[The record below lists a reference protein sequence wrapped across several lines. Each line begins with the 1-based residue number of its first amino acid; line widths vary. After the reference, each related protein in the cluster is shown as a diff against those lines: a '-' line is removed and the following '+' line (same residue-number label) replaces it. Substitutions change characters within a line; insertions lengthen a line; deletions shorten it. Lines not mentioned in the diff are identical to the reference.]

1 VCRSCGKLLARTINR
16 RGLPPPRCG
25 RLLLLVHGQLHSARL
40 RLGYFALL
48 TEKKIRR
55 GVYKSVAD

>member
-1 VCRSCGKLLARTINR
+1 
-16 RGLPPPRCG
+16 
-25 RLLLLVHGQLHSARL
+25 LLLLVHGQLHSARL